1 MQSTFVLH
9 IAHIFH
15 STSQFGVSQVV
26 IICIKIEPDILLIL
40 IYTSMSNSFTSDI
53 WS

>member
-26 IICIKIEPDILLIL
+26 ICIKMEPDILLIL
-40 IYTSMSNSFTSDI
+40 IYTSMSNIFTSEI